1 MANDM
6 DLLATTS
13 SSGVASVVLSMGSA
27 SIANYRYIDIF
38 GTAFMTNATGGIKMQ
53 FNGDGGNNYSSAYLE
68 QQAAGTMGWGSGL
81 NETST
86 WCAYRPSGST
96 DRPLHFY
103 ARIFNPNATDRNK
116 QTQVRFGNYTEAFNG
131 TYNGLWMNNNA
142 ITSITLVTSNGTN
155 LLAGTNFQVY
165 GIKG

>member
-1 MANDM
+1 MASDI

-13 SSGVASVVLSMGSA
+13 PSGVSTIVLSTGSG

-38 GTAFMTNATGGIKMQ
+38 GTVFMTGAGGVKMQ
-53 FNGDGGNNYSSAYLE
+53 FNGDTANNYSTAYLE
-68 QQAAGTMGWGSGL
+68 QQPGGIMGWGSGVG
-81 NETST
+81 ESST
-86 WCAYRPSGST
+86 WGAYRGISGST

-116 QTQVRFGNYTEAFNG
+116 QTQVRFGNYNEGFNG
-131 TYNGLWMNNNA
+131 TYNGLWAVNNA
-142 ITSITLVTSNGTN
+142 ITSITMVTSSGVN

-165 GIKG
+165 GIRG